1 MTPPVRTLA
10 VWVPDWPLVAARV
23 DPGTIAAVLRAGRVW
38 ACTGAARVAGVVV
51 GLRRRDAQS
60 RCPELQLIPDD
71 PARDARAFE
80 PVIAAVET
88 VVPGVEVM
96 RPGLCV
102 VPSRGGARY
111 FGGDDQLTVQV
122 RQMVRSRTEVACRT
136 GVAGGPFAAVLAAR
150 ADQVVP
156 PDGTREFLAPMPVEL
171 LGQPELAELLRRL
184 GLTTLGD
191 VARLPA
197 PDVLA
202 RFGPDG
208 AQAHRLARG
217 RDGHSPTARVPPL
230 ELAVS
235 CELDPP
241 ADRVELA
248 VFAAKNLAEQVY
260 DRLVDANL
268 ACTRIRIEA
277 QTEHGEQFGR
287 VWRHD
292 GPLTAVAIAERV
304 RWQLDGW
311 LAGTAPAV
319 QPTAGVTL
327 LRIVPEEVVT
337 AAGRQ
342 LGLWGDA
349 GSAAA
354 RVTRALARVQGL
366 LGPDAVMTA
375 QVVGGRGPAERVRL
389 VPWGEPRTDF
399 GPATWGPGG
408 FRPGGFASGGPGA
421 RSSAPDDTR
430 SGDSGSDGSGSDRE
444 GPDGAPRVRDERNS
458 KPWPGALPG
467 PAPAT
472 VLPDPRPAVLSD
484 ASGAPVGVTGR
495 CAVTA
500 PPVRL
505 VVAGGVDL
513 EVVAWA
519 GPWPVDER
527 WWDSATHRRK
537 ARFQVAP
544 RSGPAWLL
552 ALEHGR
558 WWAEA
563 VYD

>member
-23 DPGTIAAVLRAGRVW
+23 DPGNIAAVLRAGRVW
-38 ACTGAARVAGVVV
+38 ACTRAARVAGVVV

-60 RCPELQLIPDD
+60 RCPELQLVPDD
-71 PARDARAFE
+71 PARDARIFE

-111 FGGDDQLTVQV
+111 FGGDDQLTDRV
-122 RQMVRSRTEVACRT
+122 REMVRSRTEVVCRT
-136 GVAGGPFAAVLAAR
+136 GIAGGPFAAVLAAR
-150 ADQVVP
+150 GDPVVP
-156 PDGTREFLAPMPVEL
+156 SAGPPAVVAPMPVAL
-171 LGQPELAELLRRL
+171 LGRPALAELLRRR

-197 PDVLA
+197 PDMLA

-208 AQAHRLARG
+208 AHAHRLAHG
-217 RDGHSPTARVPPL
+217 RDGRSPAARVPPP

-268 ACTRIRIEA
+268 ACTRILIEA

-292 GPLTAVAIAERV
+292 GPLTAAAIAERV

-311 LAGTAPAV
+311 LAGTAPDV
-319 QPTAGVTL
+319 RPTAGVTR

-349 GSAAA
+349 GTAAA

-375 QVVGGRGPAERVRL
+375 EVVGGRGPAERVRL

-399 GPATWGPGG
+399 RSSVSGPRGLGPGDSVA
-408 FRPGGFASGGPGA
+408 RDSEPGGSEAGGSGPGSGARGSGLGGSGAGDFGAGGFGSSRGGP
-421 RSSAPDDTR
+421 
-430 SGDSGSDGSGSDRE
+430 DRASHVRN
-444 GPDGAPRVRDERNS
+444 GPDAM
-458 KPWPGALPG
+458 PWPGCLPG

-500 PPVRL
+500 PPARL
-505 VVAGGVDL
+505 VVAGG
-513 EVVAWA
+513 
-519 GPWPVDER
+519 
-527 WWDSATHRRK
+527 
-537 ARFQVAP
+537 
-544 RSGPAWLL
+544 
-552 ALEHGR
+552 
-558 WWAEA
+558 
-563 VYD
+563 